1 MCAAAEDERPR
12 RAEAV
17 VEVDGVGWLLEKQDD
32 GVVPVHHDA
41 AQAYVEVTIPKDR
54 TGDGMA
60 PLVDLAPAVKK
71 AIPEG
76 IAD

>member
-1 MCAAAEDERPR
+1 MNDP
-12 RAEAV
+12 EADG
-17 VEVDGVGWLLEKQDD
+17 VEVNGVGWLLQKEND
-32 GVVPVHHDA
+32 GSFRFTTTLRK
-41 AQAYVEVTIPKDR
+41 AYVEVTIPKDR

-60 PLVDLAPAVKK
+60 PLVDLAKSVKK